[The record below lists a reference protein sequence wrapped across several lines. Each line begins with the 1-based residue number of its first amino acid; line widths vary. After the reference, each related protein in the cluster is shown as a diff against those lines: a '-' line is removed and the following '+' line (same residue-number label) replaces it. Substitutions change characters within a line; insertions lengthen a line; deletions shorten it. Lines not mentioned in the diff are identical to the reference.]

1 MVLAVQSNL
10 FHRILAAAVFG
21 PLFLVLFW
29 LGGIPL
35 LIGVCLVAA
44 GGTWEYCQ
52 MQKKRG
58 LHPWTGVGVVASSVW
73 CLWLNWFG
81 ERFWLIPA
89 TVTLLVLLTLAL
101 GQREGRFR
109 LADAEA
115 TFVGTCYI
123 GLLSAFALLV
133 RNYSGFETAEAG
145 AAWFAIVVL
154 LGIWATDI
162 LAYFAGRLWGKRHPF
177 PLISPAKTGAGF
189 AGGIVGAM
197 AVMSTGGHF
206 LKLYTLPA
214 GIALGIVVG
223 VSALWGDLVE
233 SMIKRNAGVKDASA
247 LIPGH
252 GGVLDRFDS
261 FLFVY
266 PVVYLYLR
274 VFH

>member
-1 MVLAVQSNL
+1 MAVQSNL

-58 LHPWTGVGVVASSVW
+58 LHPWTGVGVAASSVW

-89 TVTLLVLLTLAL
+89 TVILLVLLTLAL

-154 LGIWATDI
+154 LGIWGTDI

-177 PLISPAKTGAGF
+177 PLISPGKTGAGF

-197 AVMSTGGHF
+197 AVMSTGGHI